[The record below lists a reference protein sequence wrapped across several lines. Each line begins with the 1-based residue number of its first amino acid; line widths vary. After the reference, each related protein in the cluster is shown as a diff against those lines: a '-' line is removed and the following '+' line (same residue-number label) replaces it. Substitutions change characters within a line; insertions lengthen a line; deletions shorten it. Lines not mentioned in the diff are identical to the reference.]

1 MTDSAAPT
9 NCFVRRPTLVSGVLA
24 LLAGVVAV
32 GLVAGTTLQRQILLG
47 AAVGVVV
54 FLFGGRLWRRGHV
67 AVGVLLAF
75 CGCLL
80 VAIAAGYAAVQPPRI
95 VHRLELLPGILGL
108 WTLAVALVPLRFRW
122 SRLLVDVGAG
132 AVFVSVLTSG
142 VVTGATTAAI
152 VVAGAATIL
161 AWDAGE
167 NAVSVGGQV
176 GDGEASTARAEIV
189 HAGVGGGVAVAA
201 VVSVLGVTSL
211 GVDDLSLAALVALLV
226 AGVALALVSHR
237 GRGPA

>member
-1 MTDSAAPT
+1 MTASTDR
-9 NCFVRRPTLVSGVLA
+9 FVRRPTLVSGGLA
-24 LLAGVVAV
+24 LLSGVVAV
-32 GLVAGTTLQRQILLG
+32 GLVAETVLQRQILLG

-54 FLFGGRLWRRGHV
+54 FALGGRLWRRGHV
-67 AVGVLLAF
+67 AVGVPLALS
-75 CGCLL
+75 GCLL
-80 VAIAAGYAAVQPPRI
+80 VAVAAGYAAVRPPQI

-108 WTLAVALVPLRFRW
+108 WTLAAALVPLRFRW

-132 AVFVSVLTSG
+132 MVFLPVLAGG
-142 VVTGATTAAI
+142 VVRGASTAAL

-176 GDGEASTARAEIV
+176 GAGEAATARAEVV
-189 HAGVGGGVAVAA
+189 HAGVGCGVAVVA
-201 VVSVLGVTSL
+201 VVAVLGVTRL
-211 GVDDLSLAALVALLV
+211 GVDDLPLAALVALLV

-237 GRGPA
+237 GRGAA